1 MPAVTEIRVR
11 DAVAADL
18 ASIAAVTLATGQE
31 QEWGGA
37 DAAYVTH
44 LLTHGRVVV
53 GVSGGSVVGFGAT
66 RQIGRGPGAVS
77 MLCDLFVDP
86 RLHGSGC
93 GRAMLAELWPGAGR
107 RMTFS
112 SLHGNAL
119 PLYTSF
125 GLDAWWPL
133 LYLRGRVDAVPRP
146 AGWRAEPAAAAEVA
160 ALELAWT
167 GVDRLEDH
175 LAWARRPGG
184 AGLLA
189 RRGGQVVAAATA
201 GGAGGEYG
209 VTHLALAPPA
219 DAADAVLTVLS
230 GLQALSG
237 LQPADGQAVV
247 CLPGPHPAVR
257 PLLAAG
263 WRVAE
268 FDLYM
273 ATEPGLLDPSRAVPS
288 PALA

>member
-1 MPAVTEIRVR
+1 MTKIGVR

-18 ASIAAVTLATGQE
+18 ASITAAALATGQDE
-31 QEWGGA
+31 EWGGA
-37 DAAYVTH
+37 GTAYVTH
-44 LLTHGRVVV
+44 LLAHGRVVV

-66 RQIGRGPGAVS
+66 RAIGSGPRAVS

-93 GRAMLAELWPGAGR
+93 GRAMLAELWPGRGR

-112 SLHGNAL
+112 SLHGHAL

-133 LYLRGRVDAVPRP
+133 LYLRGRVDAVPAP
-146 AGWRAEPAAAAEVA
+146 DGWQAEPATPAEAA

-167 GVDRLEDH
+167 GVDRSDDH
-175 LAWARRPGG
+175 LAWSRRPGG

-189 RRGGQVVAAATA
+189 RRGGQVMASGTA
-201 GGAGGEYG
+201 GGADGEYG
-209 VTHLALAPPA
+209 ATHLALAPSA
-219 DAADAVLTVLS
+219 DPADAVL
-230 GLQALSG
+230 AL
-237 LQPADGQAVV
+237 LTALRPTDGQATV

-257 PLLAAG
+257 ALLAAG

-273 ATEPGLLDPSRAVPS
+273 ASEPGLLDPIRAVPS

>member
-1 MPAVTEIRVR
+1 VAEIGVREAVQ
-11 DAVAADL
+11 ADL
-18 ASIAAVTLATGQE
+18 PRIAAVARAAGQDE
-31 QEWGGA
+31 EWGGA
-37 DAAYVTH
+37 GAAYIEH
-44 LLTHGRVVV
+44 LLAHGRVVV
-53 GVSGGSVVGFGAT
+53 GVSGGDVVGYGAI
-66 RQIGRGPGAVS
+66 RSIGRGPGAVS

-93 GRAMLAELWPGAGR
+93 GRAMLAELWPGRGR

-112 SLHGNAL
+112 SLHGHAL

-133 LYLRGRVDAVPRP
+133 LYLRGRVDAVPAP
-146 AGWRAEPAAAAEVA
+146 DGWQAEPATPAEAA

-167 GVDRLEDH
+167 GLDRSDDH
-175 LAWARRPGG
+175 LAWSRRPGG
-184 AGLLA
+184 ASLLA
-189 RRGGQVVAAATA
+189 RRGGQVMASGTA
-201 GGAGGEYG
+201 GGADGEYG
-209 VTHLALAPPA
+209 ATHLALAPSA
-219 DAADAVLTVLS
+219 DPADAVLALLAA
-230 GLQALSG
+230 LQSE
-237 LQPADGQAVV
+237 DGQAAV

-257 PLLAAG
+257 ALLAAG

-273 ATEPGLLDPSRAVPS
+273 ASEPGLLDPIRAVPS

>member
-1 MPAVTEIRVR
+1 MPAVADIGVR
-11 DAVAADL
+11 EAVLADLPQIAAVAVAA
-18 ASIAAVTLATGQE
+18 GQDE
-31 QEWGGA
+31 EWGGA
-37 DAAYVTH
+37 GAAYVTH
-44 LLTHGRVVV
+44 LFAHGRVVV
-53 GVSGGSVVGFGAT
+53 GVAGGSVVGFGAT
-66 RQIGRGPGAVS
+66 RAIGSGPGAVS

-93 GRAMLAELWPGAGR
+93 GRAMLAELWPGRGR

-112 SLHGNAL
+112 SLHGHAL

-133 LYLRGRVDAVPRP
+133 LYLRGRVEAVAAPD
-146 AGWRAEPAAAAEVA
+146 GWRAEPASPAEVA

-167 GVDRLEDH
+167 GVDRSDDH

-184 AGLLA
+184 ASLLA
-189 RRGGQVVAAATA
+189 RRDGQVLAGAAT
-201 GGAGGEYG
+201 GGAAGEYG
-209 VTHLALAPPA
+209 VTHLALAPSA
-219 DAADAVLTVLS
+219 DAADAVLAVLAD
-230 GLQALSG
+230 LR
-237 LQPADGQAVV
+237 PADGHAVV

-273 ATEPGLLDPSRAVPS
+273 ATEPGLLDPSRAAPS

>member
-1 MPAVTEIRVR
+1 MREAVQ
-11 DAVAADL
+11 ADL
-18 ASIAAVTLATGQE
+18 PRIAAVARAAGQDE
-31 QEWGGA
+31 EWGGA
-37 DAAYVTH
+37 GTAYVTH
-44 LLTHGRVVV
+44 LLAHGRVVV
-53 GVSGGSVVGFGAT
+53 GISGGSVVGFGAT
-66 RQIGRGPGAVS
+66 RAIGSGPRAVS
-77 MLCDLFVDP
+77 MLSDLFVDP

-93 GRAMLAELWPGAGR
+93 GRAMLAELWPGRGR

-112 SLHGNAL
+112 SLHGHAL

-133 LYLRGRVDAVPRP
+133 LYLRGRVDAVPAP
-146 AGWRAEPAAAAEVA
+146 DGWQAEPATPAEAA

-167 GVDRLEDH
+167 GLDRSDDH
-175 LAWARRPGG
+175 LAWSRRPGG

-189 RRGGQVVAAATA
+189 RRGGQVMASGTA
-201 GGAGGEYG
+201 GGADGEYG
-209 VTHLALAPPA
+209 ATHLALAPSAEP
-219 DAADAVLTVLS
+219 ADAVL
-230 GLQALSG
+230 ALLAE
-237 LQPADGQAVV
+237 LQPEDGQAAV

-257 PLLAAG
+257 ALLAAG

-273 ATEPGLLDPSRAVPS
+273 ASEPGLLDPIRAVPS